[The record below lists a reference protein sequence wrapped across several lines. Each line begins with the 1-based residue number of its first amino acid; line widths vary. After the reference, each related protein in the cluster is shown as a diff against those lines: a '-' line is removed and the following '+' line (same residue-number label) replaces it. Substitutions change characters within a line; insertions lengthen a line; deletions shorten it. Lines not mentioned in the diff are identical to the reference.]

1 MLKFSTQPG
10 TTEAQ
15 GLEQVPPLLTAK
27 SLSSLAT
34 ASMDGLLRE
43 IGQLQ
48 SPSTHKLSSTP
59 WKSEKLP
66 VVLAVSFIMI
76 F

>member
-10 TTEAQ
+10 TAEAK

-34 ASMDGLLRE
+34 ACMDGLLRE
-43 IGQLQ
+43 IGQL
-48 SPSTHKLSSTP
+48 
-59 WKSEKLP
+59 
-66 VVLAVSFIMI
+66 
-76 F
+76 